1 MVIIDEYKKSGK
13 WGKLRLTSPLIM
25 HIRTFGDIEA
35 YFNFGYGTKFDFK
48 ILPNN
53 MIRLVRNNVDLKV
66 PLKDS
71 MHFKIMEER
80 EED

>member
-1 MVIIDEYKKSGK
+1 MSKIDEYIENGK
-13 WGKLRLTSPLIM
+13 WGKLVLTSPLVM
-25 HIRTFGDIEA
+25 SLRTFGDIEA

-48 ILPNN
+48 IFPNN

-71 MHFKIMEER
+71 MRFKIVER
-80 EED
+80 EEE